1 MNATIQDKLI
11 PVRSNIR
18 EDGSKWITVE
28 LVDGWNTCKK
38 ICKKVLEFNGENYV
52 FRGWNSDRNE
62 AFFIQS
68 NEFARIK

>member
-1 MNATIQDKLI
+1 MNATITNLI
-11 PVRSNIR
+11 PVVANTR
-18 EDGSKWITVE
+18 EDGSKWITVPLPE
-28 LVDGWNTCKK
+28 GWDTCKK

-68 NEFARIK
+68 NDMAKIK